1 MKGLVLLAC
10 LLNTAGAVYYCDDAD
25 PCGLANSTE
34 FFESYARFENCQH
47 DAANRFC
54 DRYIIPQWYRVNDAM
69 LTQCPQL
76 LSCGTIYPVW
86 LNGTL
91 PGSSD
96 GIVDRK
102 ACKVGFESCCV
113 RSYDVKI
120 KHCGSFY
127 AYCLAALDSCPERYC
142 FGKNGACDVPTSA
155 APVTTT
161 TKQTTPPLST
171 SCSEDPC
178 IESNLHTL
186 SDPGTRS
193 MHCEYKQGDG
203 HCDSSLTPGWYKADS
218 PMLTQCPGLL
228 SCGAIYPVWMNGTNP
243 GQGDGV
249 VTRQVCQRG
258 FTGCCTTSYDIKVK
272 NCGSYTAYCL
282 RQLSTCPAR
291 YCFGNGRCDNNDKGK
306 DSDKEDNK
314 AHSHSTLE
322 IILGVILAVLI
333 LILITLVYSCL
344 KRFKKGHGKT
354 GSVVNIQKS
363 EADRETT
370 MANPMYRSEF
380 DNPPPYSE

>member
-1 MKGLVLLAC
+1 MEIQEIVM
-10 LLNTAGAVYYCDDAD
+10 TPVYEKKFV
-25 PCGLANSTE
+25 LAN
-34 FFESYARFENCQH
+34 
-47 DAANRFC
+47 
-54 DRYIIPQWYRVNDAM
+54 
-69 LTQCPQL
+69 
-76 LSCGTIYPVW
+76 
-86 LNGTL
+86 
-91 PGSSD
+91 
-96 GIVDRK
+96 
-102 ACKVGFESCCV
+102 
-113 RSYDVKI
+113 
-120 KHCGSFY
+120 
-127 AYCLAALDSCPERYC
+127 
-142 FGKNGACDVPTSA
+142 
-155 APVTTT
+155 
-161 TKQTTPPLST
+161 
-171 SCSEDPC
+171 DPC
-178 IESNLHTL
+178 IESNLLALSDPGTRSMHREYKQGDGHCTGWYKADSLMLTQCPGLLNCGAIYPVWMNDPCIENNLRTL

-203 HCDSSLTPGWYKADS
+203 HCDISLTPGWYKADS

-282 RQLSTCPAR
+282 RQPSTCPAR
-291 YCFGNGRCDNNDKGK
+291 YCFGNGRCANNDKGK
-306 DSDKEDNK
+306 DSDKDDNK

-322 IILGVILAVLI
+322 IILGVILAALI

-344 KRFKKGHGKT
+344 KRYKKGHGKT